1 MARRKNTSRIGK
13 DDERMILKDLEAK
26 GYRAR
31 RQPGSGN
38 RAVDLQDDIVW
49 FDSPAGKLQI
59 EAKYRDK
66 CQWKTLSGW
75 KSGAD
80 ILTVRCHANRSGQEG
95 QRMAFLSWDLLLTL
109 VGDAAIRDDL
119 ESLRAMVIE
128 NFTAAATA
136 PKLERW
142 QTDPDAAYEL
152 LTEETDRRDKIQ
164 AAHQNPKR
172 PPAKPNKLQ
181 GRGFQK
187 KNAR

>member
-1 MARRKNTSRIGK
+1 MAKRKNTSRIGK
-13 DDERMILKDLEAK
+13 DDERMILKDLESK

-66 CQWKTLSGW
+66 CQWKTLAGW

-119 ESLRAMVIE
+119 SALEGIE
-128 NFTAAATA
+128 EDEIPWTPREKRLVGVARPPTAQEIDEW
-136 PKLERW
+136 ERR
-142 QTDPDAAYEL
+142 Q
-152 LTEETDRRDKIQ
+152 RIQ
-164 AAHQNPKR
+164 AAHRNPK
-172 PPAKPNKLQ
+172 PKPAKPNKIQ
-181 GRGFQK
+181 SGGFPK
-187 KNAR
+187 